1 MTDEK
6 REKLTKALVD
16 CWLGQLLRS
25 PMSLAEQV
33 AEWLVYGRTGY
44 NELSNEELLE
54 TAENCWGWEELGL
67 NKEDFK

>member
-16 CWLGQLLRS
+16 CWLGQLLIS
-25 PMSLAEQV
+25 PMSLADQV

>member
-6 REKLTKALVD
+6 REKLIKALVD

-25 PMSLAEQV
+25 PTSLAEQI

-44 NELSNEELLE
+44 NELSDDELIE
-54 TAENCWGWEELGL
+54 TAEDCWGWEELGL